1 MRILSLTDK
10 RKQMILSRFSGAVL
24 AAAVLALPA
33 SALAQAAKDAPK
45 AAAKGARHKAA
56 KAAPIAVV
64 NGVAIPASRAEVLM
78 REREARGVPEDEA
91 MRAAVRE
98 DLINRELIA
107 QEAARTGY
115 TRKPA
120 LQAELALVR
129 QTVIVQHY
137 VADWLH
143 AHPVSEA
150 DVQKA
155 YDEAKANAGD
165 KQYKVRHILLD
176 TEAEAKKIIAEL
188 NKGAKFEELAKQSK
202 DAGTRDRGGEL
213 DWMTPGGNLDK
224 TFSDAMVKLGKGE
237 YTKTPVH
244 TRYGY
249 HVIQV
254 EDVRPLKFPSLDQV
268 EGRIRRQL
276 EQQELG
282 KLIHDL
288 RAKATIK

>member
-1 MRILSLTDK
+1 MRDLSVMDK
-10 RKQMILSRFSGAVL
+10 RKQMILSRFAGAVF
-24 AAAVLALPA
+24 AAAALALPA
-33 SALAQAAKDAPK
+33 AALAQTAAKDAPK
-45 AAAKGARHKAA
+45 KAA

-64 NGVAIPASRAEVLM
+64 NGVAIPASRADVLM
-78 REREARGVPEDEA
+78 RERASHGAPDDQA
-91 MRAAVRE
+91 MREAVRE

-115 TRKPA
+115 TKKPA
-120 LQAELALVR
+120 LEAELALVR

-137 VADWLH
+137 VTDWLH
-143 AHPVSEA
+143 AHPASEA
-150 DVQKA
+150 AIQKA
-155 YDEAKANAGD
+155 YDEAKAKAGE

-176 TEAEAKKIIAEL
+176 TKAEAEKVIAEL

-254 EDVRPLKFPSLDQV
+254 EDVRPLKFPPLDEV
-268 EGRIRRQL
+268 KARIERQL
-276 EQQELG
+276 QQEELR
-282 KLIHDL
+282 KMLHDL
-288 RAKATIK
+288 RAKAKIK